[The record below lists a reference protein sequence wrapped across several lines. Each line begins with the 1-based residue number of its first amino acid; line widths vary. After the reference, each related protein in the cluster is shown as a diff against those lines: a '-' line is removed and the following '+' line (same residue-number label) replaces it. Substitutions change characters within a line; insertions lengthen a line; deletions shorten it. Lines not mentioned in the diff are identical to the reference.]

1 MLYKLAITAIK
12 DVAKIQ
18 IISEKQH
25 FLKYIV
31 NI

>member
-12 DVAKIQ
+12 GVAKIQ

-25 FLKYIV
+25 FFEVYC
-31 NI
+31 